1 MPADKIT
8 APKIIQ
14 MRRDGQR
21 IVCLTAYDYPTALI
35 ADEAGVD
42 LVLVGDSMGN
52 TLQGHRSTL
61 NVTLEQ
67 VCYHTELVRRG
78 LSRALL
84 VADLPFGTY
93 NVSREQA
100 IESAVRLVQA
110 GADAV
115 KLEGTY
121 LREIEG
127 IIKAGVPVMGHL
139 GFTPQSL
146 NNFGGHKVQGRGDD
160 GAVVVDDAL
169 ALEKAGVFA
178 MVLELIPADLSAT
191 ITASLSVPTIGIG
204 AGIET
209 SGEIQ
214 VWFDVIGLAERKL
227 KHAKWYMEGRS
238 QMLEATAAYVAE
250 VRSGK
255 FPTEENSF

>member
-1 MPADKIT
+1 MASDKIT

-14 MRRDGQR
+14 MRKDGQR

-35 ADEAGVD
+35 AEEAGVD

-52 TLQGHRSTL
+52 TLQGHKNTL
-61 NVTLEQ
+61 SVTLDQ
-67 VCYHTELVRRG
+67 VCYHTEMVRRG
-78 LSRALL
+78 LNRALL
-84 VADLPFGTY
+84 VADLPFGSY

-100 IESAVRLVQA
+100 IASAIKLVQA

-121 LREIEG
+121 LSEIEG

-146 NNFGGHKVQGRGDD
+146 NNFGGHKVQGRGDH
-160 GAVVVDDAL
+160 GADIIEAAL
-169 ALEKAGVFA
+169 ALEQAGVFA
-178 MVLELIPADLSAT
+178 MVLELIPSVLSAQVT
-191 ITASLSVPTIGIG
+191 SKISVPTIGIG
-204 AGIET
+204 AGLET

-227 KHAKWYMEGRS
+227 KHAKWYMDGRT
-238 QMLEATAAYVAE
+238 QMLKATAEYVAE
-250 VRSGK
+250 VRAGK
-255 FPTEENSF
+255 FPSEENSF

>member
-1 MPADKIT
+1 MADKIT
-8 APKIIQ
+8 APKLIQ

-21 IVCLTAYDYPTALI
+21 IVCLTAYDYPTAVI

-52 TLQGHRSTL
+52 TLQGHKSTL

-67 VCYHTELVRRG
+67 VCYHTEMVRRG
-78 LSRALL
+78 LNRALL
-84 VADLPFGTY
+84 VADLPFGSY

-100 IESAVRLVQA
+100 IASAIKLVQA

-121 LREIEG
+121 IAEIEG

-146 NNFGGHKVQGRGDD
+146 NNFGGHKVQGRGEG
-160 GAVVVDDAL
+160 GAHIIEEAL

-178 MVLELIPADLSAT
+178 MVLELIPAALSSQVT
-191 ITASLSVPTIGIG
+191 ESVSVPTIGIG
-204 AGIET
+204 AGLET

-238 QMLEATAAYVAE
+238 QMVAATSAYVAD
-250 VRSGK
+250 VRAGK